1 MLSFGINFEWRV
13 YGGPEEVDFQG
24 FGRRS
29 AVNFHGRI
37 HNAVRVRDGCC
48 NSRSDEN
55 FISKKKILKL
65 KQFLLK
71 LKISK

>member
-1 MLSFGINFEWRV
+1 MNDTAQIKKLDLMCNS
-13 YGGPEEVDFQG
+13 
-24 FGRRS
+24 
-29 AVNFHGRI
+29 
-37 HNAVRVRDGCC
+37 C

-65 KQFLLK
+65 MQFLLK